1 MEKGFALNQLKDQK
15 DLQRLM
21 ARSKTNFVV
30 FLNGGRQWA
39 GTAKSAEC
47 CLILTEGDSAKTM
60 AMTGLGIIGR
70 DLWCVSTEGKLMNVR
85 DIKNVKKLQ
94 ENDEINYIKKIIGLQ
109 AGREYTSISELRYG
123 RVMVLTDQDE
133 DGSHIK
139 GLLFNLFQSL

>member
-1 MEKGFALNQLKDQK
+1 
-15 DLQRLM
+15 
-21 ARSKTNFVV
+21 
-30 FLNGGRQWA
+30 
-39 GTAKSAEC
+39 
-47 CLILTEGDSAKTM
+47 M

-70 DLWCVSTEGKLMNVR
+70 DRYGVFLKGKLMNVR

-109 AGREYTSISELRYG
+109 AGREYTIQELRYG

-139 GLLFNLFQSL
+139 GLAVQSLPVSYHLFSRPGFLVGMLTPIESTQRQRINRLQSQGLQCLE